1 MVFTMFEIKRYTLKE
16 NLISVGIGAVLGILL
31 ALCNPNIRKEIFI
44 SEETVSVPMVN
55 VVHKETPPNTEIK
68 ILQKEISCNDVTEED
83 IAEEIKFGEM
93 ELVAQL
99 VQAEAGNQDLM
110 GKRLVVDVVLNR
122 VDDERFPNTVEE
134 VIFQKDP
141 VQFSVTANGAFEKAG
156 WNIDEETYQAVL
168 MEYEERTNSGI
179 LYFSTTPCNGKNHFQ
194 HGDHWFGY

>member
-1 MVFTMFEIKRYTLKE
+1 MEIKKYTFKE
-16 NLISVGIGAVLGILL
+16 NLISFAIGSFLGVVLT
-31 ALCNPNIRKEIFI
+31 LCNP
-44 SEETVSVPMVN
+44 
-55 VVHKETPPNTEIK
+55 VVREKLADSPPQEPIVIPRVEVIYIETPPVSENK
-68 ILQKEISCNDVTEED
+68 IPSKPRSYYEMTEED

-122 VDDERFPNTVEE
+122 VDDPRFPNTVEE

-141 VQFSVTANGAFEKAG
+141 VQFTVTANGTFDEAG
-156 WNIDEETYQAVL
+156 WYIDEETYQAVL
-168 MEYEERTNSGI
+168 MEYENRTNDGI

>member
-1 MVFTMFEIKRYTLKE
+1 MFEIRKYTLKRD
-16 NLISVGIGAVLGILL
+16 LISIGIGAVLGILL
-31 ALCNPNIRKEIFI
+31 VLYNPNIRKEIFI
-44 SEETVSVPMVN
+44 SKEIISVPMVN
-55 VVHKETPPNTEIK
+55 VVHTETPPIAEIK
-68 ILQKEISCNDVTEED
+68 VLQKEVSSDVLEED

-122 VDDERFPNTVEE
+122 VDDERFPNSVEE

-141 VQFSVTANGAFEKAG
+141 VQFSVTTNGSFEKAG

>member
-1 MVFTMFEIKRYTLKE
+1 MFEIKRHTLKE
-16 NLISVGIGAVLGILL
+16 NLISIGIGVVFGILL
-31 ALCNPNIRKEIFI
+31 ALCNPNIRKEIFT
-44 SEETVSVPMVN
+44 SEETVSVPMVK
-55 VVHKETPPNTEIK
+55 VVQEETPPQNVEINV
-68 ILQKEISCNDVTEED
+68 LQKEISYDDITEED

-134 VIFQKDP
+134 VIFQKDL
-141 VQFSVTANGAFEKAG
+141 VQFSVTINGAFEKAG
-156 WNIDEETYQAVL
+156 WDIDEETYQAVL